1 MHELTAL
8 RIARARRES
17 REAARP
23 SAQSV
28 DGEPPVGAGHLK
40 ELSLVSQAMAVYS
53 GNSDTEHL
61 QVMKELWEES
71 NDAFLRSVCSSAGRT
86 NASRRTLPAVAGANA
101 EARAAAERL
110 SKDRLCVA
118 RDTRAWAV
126 NAESNEE
133 AVAAFGVSPSQ
144 RPCALLRDGRKPAT
158 AGGAVHSR
166 HPPPP
171 PQQQPHPPQQPS
183 LQQPAA
189 DPPPACGGGGPEL
202 DEEQPTKPSSFRLA
216 STMVPKTA
224 EQKGGSNVKG
234 TPNTGGVKRSI
245 LGKRAAGG
253 PEEKPAE
260 KATREWSED
269 WLRIADAEQLERI
282 VPALEATIHRGGAD
296 EVKRSDIAGLKFVKS
311 QIEEVLILPQLH
323 PQLFASPLTRPARGL
338 LLFGPPGTGKTMVAR
353 WIAAECGATFFSVH
367 ASTVM
372 SKWVGEAEKTVKALF
387 QLARERQP
395 SVIFVDEIDSLLN
408 KRKEADNEGSR
419 RVKNEFLTSIEG
431 ADTAAEEKVLL
442 IGATNLPWEL
452 DPAALR
458 RLQKRL
464 YVPLPC
470 KAARISLL
478 RRQLAKHSKAQ
489 GLQDGLS
496 SQDLDA
502 IAGRTDGY
510 SGSDLHA
517 LLQEAAMRPV
527 REART
532 ALGNLRKCAATSPA
546 PGGASGSAPAPR
558 NIELTDLEAALQRV
572 TPSFNASEAVHHHQF
587 NEEFGTFRG
596 AEALVDA
603 EDSAYEDEDTAI

>member
-8 RIARARRES
+8 RMERARRE
-17 REAARP
+17 AR
-23 SAQSV
+23 SAKGGQPTHAEGSA
-28 DGEPPVGAGHLK
+28 DSTQQLK
-40 ELSLVSQAMAVYS
+40 ELSLASQAMAMER
-53 GNSDTEHL
+53 GAGDMEHL

-71 NDAFLRSVCSSAGRT
+71 NDAFLRAVCSTTKPA
-86 NASRRTLPAVAGANA
+86 APRRTVPVLAGAAA

-118 RDTRAWAV
+118 RDTRGWEC

-133 AVAAFGVSPSQ
+133 ASAAFGVSPNQ
-144 RPCALLRDGRKPAT
+144 RPCTLLRDGRKPAT
-158 AGGAVHSR
+158 AGAATHTMG
-166 HPPPP
+166 
-171 PQQQPHPPQQPS
+171 QP
-183 LQQPAA
+183 
-189 DPPPACGGGGPEL
+189 E
-202 DEEQPTKPSSFRLA
+202 EEQPNKPNSFQLA
-216 STMVPKTA
+216 SSLMPKTS
-224 EQKGGSNVKG
+224 EPKGSSGKE
-234 TPNTGGVKRSI
+234 TPTMAGVKKSI
-245 LGKRAAGG
+245 LGKRSAAN
-253 PEEKPAE
+253 EEKQAE
-260 KATREWSED
+260 KSGREWNED

-282 VPALEATIHRGGAD
+282 VPALEATIHRAGAD

-431 ADTAAEEKVLL
+431 ADTAADEKVLL
-442 IGATNLPWEL
+442 IGATNMPWEL

-478 RRQLAKHSKAQ
+478 RCQLAKHSKAQ
-489 GLQDGLS
+489 RLQAGLS
-496 SQDLDA
+496 VADLDA
-502 IAGRTDGY
+502 VARRTEGF
-510 SGSDLHA
+510 SGSDLHV

-527 REART
+527 REARN
-532 ALGNLRKCAATSPA
+532 ALGNLRKCAAGSS
-546 PGGASGSAPAPR
+546 PGGATAPAPR

-603 EDSAYEDEDTAI
+603 EDSASDDVDM